1 MKLEPGTRLSYS
13 QAMKMRGRAVPRES
27 RGQIIVQKWPEKRGP
42 EKTPVQQAWVDRFK
56 CVASV
61 MKHPTAQTWNFAGNY
76 TGNSRWFIRDLFYAG
91 AAGKLIQ
98 IEGETRITTPTVAVN
113 RNSTETLTINI
124 VKTLTPNT
132 LEWDNNQ
139 FWNPSV
145 NPSRITFK
153 SPGLYLI
160 MADLWMPVESGT
172 NALLG
177 RLLHQGGHFIASGQ
191 WTQVA
196 NLPVVF
202 SMSAVWYFHAN
213 ETMQVTLQK
222 NNANNQAAV
231 SHLTVLGITPESILP

>member
-61 MKHPTAQTWNFAGNY
+61 MKHPNAQTWNFAGNY

-153 SPGLYLI
+153 SPGLYL
-160 MADLWMPVESGT
+160 VEASAEFSSSTACFKYLYLFRNNEAG
-172 NALLG
+172 
-177 RLLHQGGHFIASGQ
+177 FIASDGGY
-191 WTQVA
+191 A
-196 NLPVVF
+196 
-202 SMSAVWYFHAN
+202 SASGTARYSTFRLMYFHADDYV
-213 ETMQVTLQK
+213 EVESFYSAAGATATLQ
-222 NNANNQAAV
+222 AFWGV
-231 SHLTVLGITPESILP
+231 GITPESVL